1 MNNNEELSKKLDQEK
16 KENCQL
22 NNKIR
27 DLENE
32 ISKLSDNAK
41 HFEKYVQQNNQI
53 DELDRENR
61 KLKSELEYF
70 R

>member
-1 MNNNEELSKKLDQEK
+1 MTKKLDQEK

-32 ISKLSDNAK
+32 INKLSENAK
-41 HFEKYVQQNNQI
+41 HFENYLQQNNKT

-61 KLKSELEYF
+61 KLRSELEYF
-70 R
+70 KYFKKI